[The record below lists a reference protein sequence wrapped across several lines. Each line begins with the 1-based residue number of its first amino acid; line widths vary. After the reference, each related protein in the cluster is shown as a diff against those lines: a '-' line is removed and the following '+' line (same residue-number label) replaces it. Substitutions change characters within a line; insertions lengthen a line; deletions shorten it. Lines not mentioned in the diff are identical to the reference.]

1 MKTQKWNFLPLF
13 MTIFLISCGQNI
25 QKKLPGKWVIDDNP
39 DVLTM
44 EFFKDGRVVSTYGVG
59 ATINGTWQPVS
70 DTTVEISLDPWVLTG
85 QQISENKILLKSDGK
100 EKVYRK
106 IE

>member
-1 MKTQKWNFLPLF
+1 MNKKKCSFLFLF
-13 MTIFLISCGQNI
+13 IIMFFIGCGQNI
-25 QKKLPGKWVIDDNP
+25 QNKLPGKWVIDDSP

-59 ATINGTWQPVS
+59 AVINGTWRPVS

-85 QQISENKILLKSDGK
+85 YVVNKSKLILKSEGK